1 MNIILPK
8 IITVANLQDKIRRT
22 YKEIF
27 GRTPLQQRLD
37 DIFGEATE
45 LRRYTDLE
53 NMREETGDLLSS
65 LLQLCNENGWKATDL
80 IDENIKKIRR
90 RKHQYQGL
98 GRKTRIAI
106 LGGSFNPPHIG
117 HIAVANFVLNSLNI
131 FDECWLMPCNSH
143 IYNKKMVSAQDRL
156 AMCRLAVQ
164 GHPRILVSDFE
175 IRHHLSG
182 ETYHM
187 IKKFLEVYKD
197 EIDPSIVIG
206 LDNANTFDKW
216 VNYRDLE
223 RMIQFVVVPRPGEK
237 RDPKINWYMKPPHVW
252 VEDDRNI
259 IPELSSTLVR
269 KNIVGLYGNKGHE
282 AARYFLNGQIHPDVL
297 QYIINNNLYKNI

>member
-1 MNIILPK
+1 
-8 IITVANLQDKIRRT
+8 
-22 YKEIF
+22 
-27 GRTPLQQRLD
+27 
-37 DIFGEATE
+37 
-45 LRRYTDLE
+45 
-53 NMREETGDLLSS
+53 
-65 LLQLCNENGWKATDL
+65 
-80 IDENIKKIRR
+80 
-90 RKHQYQGL
+90 
-98 GRKTRIAI
+98 
-106 LGGSFNPPHIG
+106 
-117 HIAVANFVLNSLNI
+117 
-131 FDECWLMPCNSH
+131 
-143 IYNKKMVSAQDRL
+143 
-156 AMCRLAVQ
+156 
-164 GHPRILVSDFE
+164 
-175 IRHHLSG
+175 
-182 ETYHM
+182 M